1 MKVLYATDGF
11 GPAIRAGQLLEK
23 IGDRDRIDVTVFSVS
38 HAGIPAPEHLL
49 LQLDPLPSRRKDT
62 LEIVDAAVE
71 KLLSA
76 GFKAKGHTGEGH
88 PGQEIVRA
96 VEDDWYDLVVMG
108 AGGTSWVGSQL
119 LGSVSTYVLHS
130 SPWSVLIVHEI
141 LSGGEKARVLL
152 GTDGSRGA
160 DFTIKTLGRLA
171 DPARTEMTV
180 VSVVPTYSPMLF
192 PVAGAAYVPP
202 EVYQQ
207 NEAVEKQMRN
217 RAQRQAN
224 HAATKLRDS
233 GFEVEAHVES
243 GNPAEQLLKE
253 AESGRFDLVAVG
265 SRGMG
270 PFRRA
275 LLGSVSDHLV
285 RHCRA
290 ALVGRRL
297 AS

>member
-11 GPAIRAGQLLEK
+11 GPAIQAGQLLEK
-23 IGDRDRIDVTVFSVS
+23 IGDRDRIEVTVFSVT

-49 LQLDPLPSRRKDT
+49 LQLDPLPPRRKDT
-62 LEIVDAAVE
+62 LEIVDAAVG

-96 VEDDWYDLVVMG
+96 IENDWYDLVVMG
-108 AGGTSWVGSQL
+108 AGRTSWLGSRL
-119 LGSVSTYVLHS
+119 LGSVSTHVLHS
-130 SPWSVLIVHEI
+130 SPWSVLIVHEA
-141 LSGGEKARVLL
+141 LSDSGKAHVLI
-152 GTDGSRGA
+152 GADGSRGA
-160 DFTIKTLGRLA
+160 EFTVNTLGSLA
-171 DPARTEMTV
+171 DPARTEMRI
-180 VSVVPTYSPMLF
+180 VSVVPTHSPMLF

-202 EVYQQ
+202 EVYEQ
-207 NEAVEKQMRN
+207 NEAIEKQMRN
-217 RAQRQAN
+217 RAQRHAD

-233 GFEVEAHVES
+233 GFEVEVHVAS
-243 GNPAEQLLKE
+243 GNPVEHLLKE
-253 AESGRFDLVAVG
+253 AESGRFDVVAVG